1 MIDLALFNMQFAS
14 DKKEQDIGSNGHD
27 VSDDEKVLGV
37 KSSEFESVGHGEL
50 PPDPDEHLSAEERA
64 RIVYTPSVLLSKKDI
79 H

>member
-1 MIDLALFNMQFAS
+1 MHFGS

-37 KSSEFESVGHGEL
+37 KQGEFESVGHGEL

-64 RIVYTPSVLLSKKDI
+64 KIVYKPSMRLSKKSL